1 MILRRIEDKEY
12 LENKKYTKIVK
23 DSDETCGINS
33 KTSAEAVGMEKLIP
47 SLRQRQQFGK
57 CNKIHHSKVKHQ
69 SL

>member
-1 MILRRIEDKEY
+1 M
-12 LENKKYTKIVK
+12 K

-57 CNKIHHSKVKHQ
+57 CNKIHHNKVKHR